1 MGEAAKQRPMVV
13 KQFGHVMPPVFLGIQ
28 QNVLKETQVQN
39 NNRDTSLVKAL
50 NLEPATP
57 AAVPPKK
64 KMFNKTLGKATTHEE
79 KNEFDS
85 TEATNLITEMIS
97 QASTV
102 ERELAHAQQEVARL
116 ETKLAQAQRLVVAT
130 QGELADLKANV
141 ECTVC
146 FDRPRC
152 MATMPCGHL
161 SLCSQCAHDL
171 TTGLCPIC
179 RQPFIELTRIWF
191 S

>member
-1 MGEAAKQRPMVV
+1 M
-13 KQFGHVMPPVFLGIQ
+13 L
-28 QNVLKETQVQN
+28 
-39 NNRDTSLVKAL
+39 
-50 NLEPATP
+50 
-57 AAVPPKK
+57 
-64 KMFNKTLGKATTHEE
+64 NKTLGKATTHEE
-79 KNEFDS
+79 KNEIFDS
-85 TEATNLITEMIS
+85 TEATNLITEMMS

-102 ERELAHAQQEVARL
+102 ERELADAQQKVALL

-130 QGELADLKANV
+130 QGELADLKENV

-171 TTGLCPIC
+171 TTNLCPIC
-179 RQPFIELTRIWF
+179 RGPLTELKEIYF
-191 S
+191 P